1 MTRSDETEP
10 ARLDGNALGGPL
22 AELFVPDLTATIV
35 TCVRCG
41 NVAPLAAHH
50 VYADAPALVVRC
62 PGCTG
67 VVLRYASD
75 SRGHRFEMTGI
86 RLVDV
91 MTPQDRE
98 P

>member
-1 MTRSDETEP
+1 MNTSDHTDP
-10 ARLDGNALGGPL
+10 RRLDGNALAGPL

-35 TCVRCG
+35 ACAHCG

-50 VYADAPALVVRC
+50 VYPDAPALVVRC

-75 SRGHRFEMTGI
+75 TRGQRFEMTGI

-91 MTPQDRE
+91 TTAQDS
-98 P
+98 

>member
-1 MTRSDETEP
+1 MSTPDDTEP

-22 AELFVPDLTATIV
+22 AELFTTDLTAAIV
-35 TCVRCG
+35 TCAHCG
-41 NVAPLAAHH
+41 GVAPLATHH

-75 SRGHRFEMTGI
+75 THGLRFEMTGI
-86 RLVDV
+86 RLVTV
-91 MTPQDRE
+91 TTPQDRE